1 MTNEAIAK
9 ALDHVE
15 NALIRAVEAKKDL
28 DIVVCLRAIKI
39 LMEERLRNE
48 AVQENKVIEVLPS
61 EHEDYTKHAM
71 DILDMVRN
79 GDIKAE
85 GGEALMMAIV
95 TKSGEVKMAG
105 YGDKAQ
111 VVSIAFNLIMQAT
124 GLQGEKMADGGSQ

>member
-48 AVQENKVIEVLPS
+48 AVQQK
-61 EHEDYTKHAM
+61 K
-71 DILDMVRN
+71 
-79 GDIKAE
+79 
-85 GGEALMMAIV
+85 GE
-95 TKSGEVKMAG
+95 
-105 YGDKAQ
+105 
-111 VVSIAFNLIMQAT
+111 
-124 GLQGEKMADGGSQ
+124 